1 MEKEDKLSTIVY
13 NKEDIEST
21 TCMQTDTSRKEGNNL
36 SYRHGLDS
44 KELGEEA
51 EIDPQQRNIKC
62 TGPTFSDPVCIA
74 SMDKTTVSKKIDVEQ
89 KRVSR
94 RDEHERTLVNSC
106 GQLRDET
113 SNNTKCVGGYL
124 NLPSSQKLQV

>member
-1 MEKEDKLSTIVY
+1 M
-13 NKEDIEST
+13 
-21 TCMQTDTSRKEGNNL
+21 
-36 SYRHGLDS
+36 
-44 KELGEEA
+44 
-51 EIDPQQRNIKC
+51 DPQQLTTRC

-74 SMDKTTVSKKIDVEQ
+74 SMDKTTVSQKIDVEQ

-106 GQLRDET
+106 GQARDET

-124 NLPSSQKLQV
+124 NLPSPQKQQV

>member
-1 MEKEDKLSTIVY
+1 MEKEGKLSTIVC
-13 NKEDIEST
+13 NKKDIESN
-21 TCMQTDTSRKEGNNL
+21 TCRQADTSRKDGNKL
-36 SYRHGLDS
+36 SYRHGLES
-44 KELGEEA
+44 GELGEEG
-51 EIDPQQRNIKC
+51 EMDPQQLTTRC

-74 SMDKTTVSKKIDVEQ
+74 SMDKTTVSTKIDVEQ

>member
-1 MEKEDKLSTIVY
+1 MEKEGKLSTIVC
-13 NKEDIEST
+13 NKKDIESN
-21 TCMQTDTSRKEGNNL
+21 TCRQADTSRKDGNEIL
-36 SYRHGLDS
+36 YRHGLES
-44 KELGEEA
+44 GELGEEGKM
-51 EIDPQQRNIKC
+51 DPQQLTTRC

-74 SMDKTTVSKKIDVEQ
+74 SMDKTTVSQKIDVEQ

-106 GQLRDET
+106 GQSRDET

-124 NLPSSQKLQV
+124 NLPSPQKQQV